1 MIRAVFNQLWQIFL
15 RVLFDI
21 VLIFISKLSDFLA
34 ATEIFP
40 TSSSRT
46 ESFIIAPQLGQID
59 KVTALFRL
67 QTGQFIKIEK
77 I

>member
-1 MIRAVFNQLWQIFL
+1 
-15 RVLFDI
+15 LFGI
-21 VLIFISKLSDFLA
+21 VLIFLSRLSDFLA
-34 ATEIFP
+34 ATEIFL
-40 TSSSRT
+40 TRSSRT

-77 I
+77 N